1 MSYIKKNLNLNKQLK
16 INNTT
21 YLSFNLNNLFQLK
34 SYLNNKIPQTEIIKH
49 KSYILINIKYLTK
62 SEISL
67 SN

>member
-34 SYLNNKIPQTEIIKH
+34 SYLNNKIPQTEIIKY

>member
-1 MSYIKKNLNLNKQLK
+1 MKLSKNLNFKKQLT
-16 INNTT
+16 INNNT
-21 YLSFNLNNLFQLK
+21 YISFNLNNLFQLK

-62 SEISL
+62 NEISL